1 MEQLK
6 INSKTLSEV
15 ISKCKKADTLAQEV
29 LFRFFA
35 PKILTTCRRYE
46 LPDFGAEDILHE
58 TFIIVFKKIKQF
70 DESKGTIEVWIR
82 RIAIN
87 VALKFMR
94 DKKIQITESEDY
106 LLNFT
111 EVEDIS
117 DITQLSVR
125 AILDIIKILPLGY
138 RTVFN
143 MYLIEGYTHEEIAN
157 YLGISTST
165 SMSQLSKA
173 KKMVKNILQSKNGKI
188 RSIKM

>member
-15 ISKCKKADTLAQEV
+15 ISKSKKGDTLAQEV

-58 TFIIVFKKIKQF
+58 TFITVFKKIKQF

-87 VALKFMR
+87 VALKFIR
-94 DKKIQITESEDY
+94 DKKVVVTANEDN
-106 LLNFT
+106 LLNLT
-111 EVEDIS
+111 EIEDISDVS

-125 AILDIIKILPLGY
+125 AILDIIKQLPLGY

-143 MYLIEGYTHEEIAN
+143 MYLIEGYTHKEIAN

-165 SMSQLSKA
+165 SLSL
-173 KKMVKNILQSKNGKI
+173 IHI
-188 RSIKM
+188 